1 MTRIIEIIIHADKI
15 TALDF
20 LKDNP
25 TLVLQ
30 NGKYFKFIYFE
41 PTGAGLAS
49 FNAKGITIRLC
60 NNQQKNSHWKVAR
73 KNSPKLMKPEPLAVL
88 QKLEAGKLNEERE
101 NQAIE
106 LKGWLFDLITNGI
119 YTKEET
125 ALFIRL
131 LFLHGYSFDQ
141 VTQLYSSIV
150 KRVALNKY
158 FLENM
163 KIMYKGVSI

>member
-1 MTRIIEIIIHADKI
+1 MRTIEITVHSDKL

-30 NGKYFKFIYFE
+30 NEKYFKFVYFE
-41 PTGAGLAS
+41 PIGAGLTN
-49 FNAKGITIRLC
+49 FHAKGITIRLC
-60 NNQQKNSHWKVAR
+60 DHLQKNTHWKAVR
-73 KNSPKLMKPEPLAVL
+73 GNTPQLMKPEPLAVL

-106 LKGWLFDLITNGI
+106 LNGWLFDIITNGI
-119 YTKEET
+119 YTKEDT

-131 LFLHGYSFDQ
+131 LFLHGYSFEQ
-141 VTQLYSSIV
+141 VTQLFSSIV
-150 KRVALNKY
+150 KRVALAKC
-158 FLENM
+158 FLEQM
-163 KIMYKGVSI
+163 KIIYKGVSI